1 MAKYV
6 LGVDVGGT
14 NIKIGLVSPKLKVV
28 DRTGFATKSFASDK
42 KKLIREIAGHI
53 ETLVDKN
60 GLTKKDIKGI
70 GIGLPGL
77 VDTPGGVVRFL
88 PNISGWRNVPLKA
101 QLEKRLN
108 ISVFL
113 ENDVNLIT
121 LGEWRYGAG
130 RDAKNMICMT
140 LGTGVGSGLIL
151 DGHLYRGPG
160 FAAGELGHMPLNEQG
175 PSCGCGG
182 YGCLETY
189 VGNKRLAA
197 RAEKMT
203 GRKNVTLEEMNKLAK
218 QGNKK
223 AVKFWEEA
231 ATHIG
236 NNLVGVVNLLNPQRI
251 VIGGGVSNNHQF
263 LFKTINAVI
272 RKRAMPTQAAMV
284 KIIRA
289 QLGNDA
295 GILGAQ
301 VLVNE
306 QK

>member
-1 MAKYV
+1 MGKYV
-6 LGVDVGGT
+6 LGVDIGGT
-14 NIKIGLVSPKLKVV
+14 NIKMGLVSPKLSVV
-28 DRTGFATKSFASDK
+28 DRTGFATKSFALDK
-42 KKLIREIAGHI
+42 KKMIRQIVDHI
-53 ETLVDKN
+53 EALVEKN
-60 GLTKKDIKGI
+60 GLTQRNIKGI

-77 VDTPGGVVRFL
+77 VDTPGGIVRFL
-88 PNISGWRNVPLKA
+88 PNIPGWRNVPLKKL
-101 QLEKRLN
+101 LEKKLN
-108 ISVFL
+108 IPVFL
-113 ENDVNLIT
+113 ENDVNLIA

-130 RDAKNMICMT
+130 RDAENMVCMT

-151 DGHLYRGPG
+151 DGHLYRGAG
-160 FAAGELGHMPLNEQG
+160 FSAGELGHMPLNEHG

-189 VGNKRLAA
+189 VGNKRLVA
-197 RAEKMT
+197 RAQEIT
-203 GRKNVTLEEMNKLAK
+203 GRKEVTLEEMNALAG
-218 QGNKK
+218 QGNAK
-223 AVKFWEEA
+223 ALKFWEEA

-251 VIGGGVSNNHQF
+251 VIGGGVSNNHRF

-272 RKRAMPTQAAMV
+272 KKRAMPTQAAMV

>member
-14 NIKIGLVSPKLKVV
+14 NIKIGLVSPKLKVI

-53 ETLVDKN
+53 ETLVEKN
-60 GLTKKDIKGI
+60 GLTRKDIKGI

-88 PNISGWRNVPLKA
+88 PNIPGWRNVPLKA

-160 FAAGELGHMPLNEQG
+160 FAAGELGHMPLNEHG

>member
-88 PNISGWRNVPLKA
+88 PNIPGWRNVPLKA

>member
-1 MAKYV
+1 
-6 LGVDVGGT
+6 
-14 NIKIGLVSPKLKVV
+14 
-28 DRTGFATKSFASDK
+28 
-42 KKLIREIAGHI
+42 
-53 ETLVDKN
+53 
-60 GLTKKDIKGI
+60 
-70 GIGLPGL
+70 
-77 VDTPGGVVRFL
+77 
-88 PNISGWRNVPLKA
+88 
-101 QLEKRLN
+101 
-108 ISVFL
+108 
-113 ENDVNLIT
+113 
-121 LGEWRYGAG
+121 
-130 RDAKNMICMT
+130 
-140 LGTGVGSGLIL
+140 
-151 DGHLYRGPG
+151 
-160 FAAGELGHMPLNEQG
+160 
-175 PSCGCGG
+175 
-182 YGCLETY
+182 
-189 VGNKRLAA
+189 
-197 RAEKMT
+197 MT